1 MSLHVLSGVVYM
13 NPSYMCRKYHQLT
26 GSSLSAYIANVR
38 MKKARELLLL
48 DPKES
53 ISKIAPAIGFRSSA
67 YFSTFFKRH
76 TGLTPQQYRQQL
88 NEQKK

>member
-1 MSLHVLSGVVYM
+1 
-13 NPSYMCRKYHQLT
+13 
-26 GSSLSAYIANVR
+26 